1 MDFSKLVFSTSYHFL
16 STKFPTKKDDKSQPR
31 KVTVIPMKSLFY
43 FHKMMLGYSL
53 SLNSV
58 FFHEWHRN
66 RYFKKTIIIQKFKTK
81 RTTAVD
87 CYLQLELLLQ
97 NIDNSPEKQKHIKYE
112 TRCLVLVSCVFLSLN
127 HLY

>member
-16 STKFPTKKDDKSQPR
+16 LTKFPTKKYKSQPR

-53 SLNSV
+53 NSV
-58 FFHEWHRN
+58 FFHKWHRN
-66 RYFKKTIIIQKFKTK
+66 RYFQKTIIIQKFKTK

-87 CYLQLELLLQ
+87 FYLQLELLLQ

-112 TRCLVLVSCVFLSLN
+112 TRYLVVFSSLS
-127 HLY
+127 HLYKMTN